1 MCPTQGSSGRGRR
14 TDELAGRRSDD
25 VRRVRRTF
33 QIALA
38 EASGLVRIAP
48 MLEVLADHLRVFIA
62 VMGLDYAYPI
72 DAIVHDDRAIFEA
85 IDTGDGEVAVER
97 WRRKIDDAATYML
110 GQLPATRPRP
120 IGST

>member
-33 QIALA
+33 QNALA

-48 MLEVLADHLRVFIA
+48 MLEVLADHVRMFIA

-72 DAIVHDDRAIFEA
+72 DAILREDRAIFEA
-85 IDTGDGEVAVER
+85 IDSGDGEAAAER
-97 WRRKIDDAATYML
+97 WRVKIDDAAAYML
-110 GQLPATRPRP
+110 GQLAAARSRAG
-120 IGST
+120 GSP